1 VVAAAGVLSSPARLN
16 VQRREPYP
24 PGTVPADNRNMAKPR
39 VIEPLALIAAILAA
53 GTAVIYVRSMRD
65 QGSQPYAWVM
75 GILLGGGLLAGYGAL
90 WRLPY
95 RRAVLVVSGGALIV
109 LGVLALPSI
118 GLLIL
123 ASAILALISAWR
135 TAPHV

>member
-1 VVAAAGVLSSPARLN
+1 
-16 VQRREPYP
+16 
-24 PGTVPADNRNMAKPR
+24 MAKPR
-39 VIEPLALIAAILAA
+39 AIEPLALVAAILAA

-123 ASAILALISAWR
+123 ASAILALASAWR

>member
-1 VVAAAGVLSSPARLN
+1 VSVDNRSVARL
-16 VQRREPYP
+16 R
-24 PGTVPADNRNMAKPR
+24 A
-39 VIEPLALIAAILAA
+39 IEPLALTAAILAA
-53 GTAVIYVRSMRD
+53 GTAVLYVRSMRD

-90 WRLPY
+90 WRLPC
-95 RRAVLVVSGGALIV
+95 RRTVLVVCGGMLGV

-123 ASAILALISAWR
+123 ASALLVLVSAWR
-135 TAPHV
+135 TAPRV